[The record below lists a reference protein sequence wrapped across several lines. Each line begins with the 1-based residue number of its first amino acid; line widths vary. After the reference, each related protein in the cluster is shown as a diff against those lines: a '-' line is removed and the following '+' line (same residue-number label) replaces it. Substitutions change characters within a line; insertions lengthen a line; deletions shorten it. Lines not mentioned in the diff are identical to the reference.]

1 VNWRFEAPTGH
12 GGRRLLVVAGA
23 AVGVLIVGSGL
34 IISLTTGRPSTPER
48 DAGRIGV
55 PAGVEGNHP
64 SAPVSSPASSWT
76 PVAPAT
82 TVPTDSPIQQ
92 QYDQDFERG
101 FASASNRNEFSKIA
115 SLRLP
120 GPAISGGWPHLR
132 PAYTP
137 DGWTREFVAGL
148 LDIDFA
154 HQSRA
159 ALTAWLTA
167 EEAPDL
173 MPGIPPEAPLG
184 WLVAT
189 VLDPQPSS
197 GASSPIPSPTQWQAY
212 AAAGVRWA
220 VSDLQVQLDPQ
231 WQSMIAAGWQP
242 VDLYAS
248 VEDVS
253 GVLNATRGSS
263 TTTSRFSLEVQLG
276 SARWHS
282 GYGTVLVGEVG

>member
-1 VNWRFEAPTGH
+1 MNWRFKAPTGH
-12 GGRRLLVVAGA
+12 ARRRIVAAGA
-23 AVGVLIVGSGL
+23 AVGVLVVGAGL
-34 IISLTTGRPSTPER
+34 AVSLATGRPASPKP
-48 DAGRIGV
+48 DAARKGM
-55 PAGVEGNHP
+55 PAGVERSHP
-64 SAPVSSPASSWT
+64 PAPVSSPASSWT
-76 PVAPAT
+76 PVATAT
-82 TVPTDSPIQQ
+82 TVPTETPVQQ

-101 FASASNRNEFSKIA
+101 FASASNRNEFAKIA

-120 GPAISGGWPHLR
+120 APAISGGWPQLP

-148 LDIDFA
+148 LDIDFS

-159 ALTAWLTA
+159 ALAAWLAA

-173 MPGIPPEAPLG
+173 MPGIPPEARLG

-189 VLDPQPSS
+189 VLDPQPGS
-197 GASSPIPSPTQWQAY
+197 GARSPIPSRTQWQAY
-212 AAAGVRWA
+212 AAAGVRWS
-220 VSDLQVQLDPQ
+220 VSDLHVQLDPR

-248 VEDVS
+248 VEDAS
-253 GVLNATRGSS
+253 GELNVTRGSA
-263 TTTSRFSLEVQLG
+263 TTTSSFSLEVQLG
-276 SARWHS
+276 SARWHP